1 MPEPVPP
8 DEERIVEESA
18 DPTTATVMG
27 GFVGRPDEPE
37 APTDRDAVA
46 REKTARPDYTRETPE
61 PVGRGPTDAGGTSDV
76 DHGDS
81 TYEGPA

>member
-27 GFVGRPDEPE
+27 GFVRAAGEPE

-46 REKTARPDYTRETPE
+46 REATSRPDYMRETPE
-61 PVGRGPTDAGGTSDV
+61 PPGRGPTDAGGTTDV

-81 TYEGPA
+81 TYEGPE